1 MVVYMVTVDVCAD
14 YESVPAFQ
22 ESLGKFISNSVRFF
36 RCDFPRLERLSELV
50 RDYVIRLL
58 PSGSLKIDFLAERKF
73 LCSGLGSA
81 FI

>member
-1 MVVYMVTVDVCAD
+1 MIVNVMTVDVCAD
-14 YESVPAFQ
+14 DKRVSAFQ
-22 ESLGKFISNSVRFF
+22 ESLGKFIPDSVRLF
-36 RCDFPRLERLSELV
+36 RCDFTRLKRLSELV

-73 LCSGLGSA
+73 LCGGLGST